1 MCLRLLSYYNENF
14 GPDRSDRSVSVQPN
28 QSIGPV
34 WSVQALN
41 SINRSRS
48 GLNLRDNRSGSVGPS
63 LLSLDRLDRTRTG
76 PDRGC
81 PSLEPTFLSFSV
93 FKTCWIVVFAVHL
106 PGCHDVEYVQL
117 HRFFEGRMIGR

>member
-1 MCLRLLSYYNENF
+1 MCLRLLSYYNEKF

-34 WSVQALN
+34 RSVQALN

-48 GLNLRDNRSGSVGPS
+48 GLNLRDNRSSSVGPS

-76 PDRGC
+76 PRLRLSIPVQDFTPDIVIPEHQVARMNARKICACSQMNRLTPGDISS
-81 PSLEPTFLSFSV
+81 SL
-93 FKTCWIVVFAVHL
+93 
-106 PGCHDVEYVQL
+106 
-117 HRFFEGRMIGR
+117 